1 MEFSDQLAISE
12 LINAWGVYR
21 DQGKWKE
28 LRGTFAPDGHIS
40 VSWFRGPFEQF
51 VERCR
56 TSFAANRTWSR
67 HHLFAPTI
75 RLDKDRAV
83 AETPVII
90 RVRQKFGA
98 VEADLTA
105 FSRFLDRV
113 ERRTEGWLI
122 AERAAIYERDRLDP
136 VEPSPAFDALFEAAE
151 TAHYPE
157 QYRYMAF
164 RLAHAEG
171 RSLAPVIYRDG
182 GALGDQPTV
191 AAALDAVEKA
201 RKRGQIGLDRA
212 EFLPHPDYHRRLDD
226 RAFLV
231 QLDRR
236 SEQMMARPGAAR
248 GKAGAAAL
256 DELFEGAAKPRH

>member
-1 MEFSDQLAISE
+1 MEFADKFAIAE
-12 LINAWGVYR
+12 LIQAWGLYR

-28 LRGTFAPDGHIS
+28 LRGTFTPDGHIS

-56 TSFAANRTWSR
+56 VSSASNRGWSR

-75 RLDKDRAV
+75 RLDKDRAI

-90 RVRQKFGA
+90 RVRQKFDA
-98 VEADLTA
+98 VEADLTS

-113 ERRTEGWLI
+113 ERRGDTWLI

-136 VEPSPAFDALFEAAE
+136 VEPSPAFDALFAAAQ

-171 RSLAPVIYRDG
+171 RSWRRSSIETVERKRRIFTRAIRG
-182 GALGDQPTV
+182 GS
-191 AAALDAVEKA
+191 AAARHEPT
-201 RKRGQIGLDRA
+201 RRR
-212 EFLPHPDYHRRLDD
+212 EFLRGPLWQSIPMSRR
-226 RAFLV
+226 RI
-231 QLDRR
+231 
-236 SEQMMARPGAAR
+236 
-248 GKAGAAAL
+248 
-256 DELFEGAAKPRH
+256 